1 MNIDIEKLRADATAV
16 KGRFPELAAKSG
28 LSYSWLCKFAA
39 GRQLNPTMTSVEKL
53 SAALAQMSAAPESKA
68 A

>member
-1 MNIDIEKLRADATAV
+1 MNINIEKLRADVAAL
-16 KGRFPELAAKSG
+16 KGRLPELAAKSG

-39 GRQLNPTMTSVEKL
+39 GRQLNPTMTSIEKL
-53 SAALAQMSAAPESKA
+53 SAALVQMGEPLESKA

>member
-1 MNIDIEKLRADATAV
+1 MNINIEKLRADAAAV
-16 KGRFPELAAKSG
+16 KGRFPELANKSG

-39 GRQLNPTMTSVEKL
+39 GRQLNPTMTSIEKL
-53 SAALAQMSAAPESKA
+53 SAALAQMSEQLESKA